1 MLTMGAKWVGKLSQ
15 VTVLSAARAVSI
27 LCLSVLASACSP
39 SDRDPATR
47 QAGPPSTTLRR
58 GLGADPA
65 TLDPQLAD
73 DNAAIAVAADLYE
86 GMTTEALDG
95 SIIPG
100 AAQSWAIAD
109 GGLAYVFSL
118 RPGLR
123 WSNGDPLTAGHFV
136 AGLRFAL
143 APGSVAPSAG
153 LLEAIESVDAI
164 DPLTVR
170 IRLSRPVPYLPALL
184 ALPVA
189 APIHPRAADLQ
200 PRPGNG
206 AYRLVRRVPGERIE
220 LERNPHY
227 RDAAHVAIERVA
239 HLPITDLATE
249 LNLYR
254 AGDLDLTSEVPNTQL
269 ESLRREHSAEL
280 RIAPYLSTYAYAV
293 NLARLA
299 DAGARQALA
308 MAVDRERVTRQ
319 ITGAGERPAFGW
331 VPDGIRG
338 YAAARF
344 EWQDLPYRQAA
355 TRARELWHEAS
366 AAGRAPTRIKLCTDA
381 SANHHRTAVA
391 LADLWRTALGVDTE
405 IVELEWNVYL
415 DTRHNPRD
423 CDLVRL
429 GWSADFM
436 DPEAF
441 ADVFESGNPQN
452 TLGYSSAAYDGLLAK
467 SRTATDSARRMELLY
482 RAEQQLLSD
491 VPVVPVFFRV
501 SKRLVK
507 PYVEG
512 YQANP
517 LGHVASRD
525 LRLNDR
531 R

>member
-1 MLTMGAKWVGKLSQ
+1 M
-15 VTVLSAARAVSI
+15 
-27 LCLSVLASACSP
+27 
-39 SDRDPATR
+39 R
-47 QAGPPSTTLRR
+47 QAGRPSTPLRR

-65 TLDPQLAD
+65 TLDPQLAE

-86 GMTTEALDG
+86 GMTTEAADG
-95 SIIPG
+95 SITPG
-100 AAQSWAIAD
+100 AARAWSISD
-109 GGLAYVFSL
+109 GGLTYLFSL

-123 WSNGDPLTAGHFV
+123 WSNGDPLTAEHFV

-170 IRLSRPVPYLPALL
+170 IRLSRPMPYLPALL

-189 APIHPRAADLQ
+189 APIHPRAASLQ

-227 RDAAHVAIERVA
+227 RGAANVAIDRVVY
-239 HLPITDLATE
+239 LVITDLATE

-269 ESLRREHSAEL
+269 ESLRREHPAEL
-280 RIAPYLSTYAYAV
+280 RLAPYLSTYAYEV
-293 NLARLA
+293 NLARLP
-299 DAGARQALA
+299 DAGARRALA
-308 MAVDRERVTRQ
+308 MAVDRERITRQ
-319 ITGAGERPAFGW
+319 VTGAGERPAFGW
-331 VPDGIRG
+331 VPDGIPG
-338 YAAARF
+338 YAPARF
-344 EWQDLPYRQAA
+344 DWQELPYPEAA
-355 TRARELWHEAS
+355 TRARELWQTAR
-366 AAGRAPTRIKLCTDA
+366 AAGKAPTKIKLCTDA

-391 LADLWRTALGVDTE
+391 LADLWRTVLGVETE

-415 DTRHNPRD
+415 DTRHNPGD

-429 GWSADFM
+429 GWSADFV

-441 ADVFESGNPQN
+441 VAVFESGNPQN
-452 TLGYSSAAYDGLLAK
+452 TLGYSSAAYDDLLAK
-467 SRTATDSARRMELLY
+467 SRTETDNAKRMALLA

-491 VPVVPVFFRV
+491 VPVIPVFFRA

-507 PYVEG
+507 PYVAG

-525 LRLNDR
+525 LRLNSR
-531 R
+531 

>member
-1 MLTMGAKWVGKLSQ
+1 MISNVGRPSQ
-15 VTVLSAARAVSI
+15 NRFVPATRVVSI
-27 LCLSVLASACSP
+27 LFLSALAAACAP
-39 SDRDPATR
+39 ADPGAAMQ
-47 QAGPPSTTLRR
+47 QAGHPSAALRR

-65 TLDPQLAD
+65 TLDPQLAE
-73 DNAAIAVAADLYE
+73 DNAAITVAGDLYE
-86 GMTTEALDG
+86 GMTTEAADG
-95 SIIPG
+95 SIVPG
-100 AAQSWAIAD
+100 AARSWAVDD
-109 GGLAYVFSL
+109 GGLAYVFNL

-123 WSNGDPLTAGHFV
+123 WSNGDPLTAEHFV

-189 APIHPRAADLQ
+189 APIHPRAASQQ

-227 RDAAHVAIERVA
+227 RDAANVAIERVV
-239 HLPITDLATE
+239 HLAITDLKTE

-269 ESLRREHSAEL
+269 ESLRREHPAEL
-280 RIAPYLSTYAYAV
+280 RLAPYLSTYAYAV
-293 NLARLA
+293 NLARLP
-299 DAGARQALA
+299 DAGARKALA
-308 MAVDRERVTRQ
+308 MAVDRERITRQ
-319 ITGAGERPAFGW
+319 VTGAGERPAFGW
-331 VPDGIRG
+331 VPDGIPG
-338 YAAARF
+338 YAPARF
-344 EWQDLPYRQAA
+344 EWQGLPYPQAA
-355 TRARELWHEAS
+355 TRARELWQTAS
-366 AAGRAPTRIKLCTDA
+366 AAGKAPTKIKLCTDA

-391 LADLWRTALGVDTE
+391 LADLWRTALGVETE

-415 DTRHNPRD
+415 DTRHNPGD

-429 GWSADFM
+429 GWSADFV

-441 ADVFESGNPQN
+441 ADVFESGSPQN
-452 TLGYSSAAYDGLLAK
+452 TLGYHSAAYDGLLAK
-467 SRTATDSARRMELLY
+467 SRAETDSAKRMALLA

-491 VPVVPVFFRV
+491 VPVIPVFFRA

-525 LRLNDR
+525 LRLNSR
-531 R
+531 

>member
-1 MLTMGAKWVGKLSQ
+1 LFLSFLT
-15 VTVLSAARAVSI
+15 
-27 LCLSVLASACSP
+27 SACG
-39 SDRDPATR
+39 PADQDSRTQQTAR
-47 QAGPPSTTLRR
+47 PSTPLRR

-65 TLDPQLAD
+65 TLDPQLAE
-73 DNAAIAVAADLYE
+73 DNAAMTVTADLYE
-86 GMTTEALDG
+86 GMTTEVADG

-100 AAQSWAIAD
+100 AARAWSVSD
-109 GGLAYVFSL
+109 GGLTYLFSL

-123 WSNGDPLTAGHFV
+123 WSNGDPLTAEHFV

-153 LLEAIESVDAI
+153 LLEAIESADAI

-170 IRLSRPVPYLPALL
+170 IRLSRPMPCLPALL

-189 APIHPRAADLQ
+189 APIHPRAASLQ

-206 AYRLVRRVPGERIE
+206 AYRLVRRIPGERIE

-227 RDAAHVAIERVA
+227 RDAANVAIERVV
-239 HLPITDLATE
+239 HLAITDLATE

-269 ESLRREHSAEL
+269 ESLRREHPAEL
-280 RIAPYLSTYAYAV
+280 RLAPYLSTYAYQV
-293 NLARLA
+293 NLARIP
-299 DAGARQALA
+299 DAGARKALA
-308 MAVDRERVTRQ
+308 MAVDRERITRQ
-319 ITGAGERPAFGW
+319 VTGAGERPAFGW
-331 VPDGIRG
+331 VPDGIPG
-338 YAAARF
+338 YAPARF
-344 EWQDLPYRQAA
+344 EWQDLPYPEAA
-355 TRARELWHEAS
+355 TRARELWQTAR
-366 AAGRAPTRIKLCTDA
+366 AAGKAPKKIMLCTDA

-391 LADLWRTALGVDTE
+391 LADLWRAALGVETE

-415 DTRHNPRD
+415 DTRHNPGD

-429 GWSADFM
+429 GWSADFV

-441 ADVFESGNPQN
+441 VAVFESGNPQN
-452 TLGYSSAAYDGLLAK
+452 TLGYHNAAYDGLLAK
-467 SRTATDSARRMELLY
+467 SRTETDNARRMALLA
-482 RAEQQLLSD
+482 RAEQHLLSD
-491 VPVVPVFFRV
+491 VPVIPVFFRA

-525 LRLNDR
+525 LRLNSR
-531 R
+531 

>member
-1 MLTMGAKWVGKLSQ
+1 MQ
-15 VTVLSAARAVSI
+15 P
-27 LCLSVLASACSP
+27 LA
-39 SDRDPATR
+39 
-47 QAGPPSTTLRR
+47 
-58 GLGADPA
+58 
-65 TLDPQLAD
+65 
-73 DNAAIAVAADLYE
+73 IAADLYE
-86 GMTTEALDG
+86 GLTRESADG

-100 AAQSWAIAD
+100 AAQSWSIED
-109 GGLAYVFSL
+109 GGLTFLFKL
-118 RPGLR
+118 RPGLQ
-123 WSNGDPLTAGHFV
+123 WSNRDALTADHFV

-170 IRLSRPVPYLPALL
+170 IRLSRPVPYLPSLL

-189 APIHPRAADLQ
+189 APLHPRAASLQ
-200 PRPGNG
+200 PGPGNG

-227 RDAAHVAIERVA
+227 RDAANVSIERVV
-239 HLPITDLATE
+239 HLAIADLATE

-254 AGDLDLTSEVPNTQL
+254 AGDLDLTSEVPNTKL
-269 ESLRREHSAEL
+269 ESLRREHPAEL
-280 RIAPYLSTYAYAV
+280 RLAPYLSTYAYAV
-293 NLARLA
+293 NLARLP
-299 DAGARQALA
+299 DAGARKALA
-308 MAVDRERVTRQ
+308 MAVDRERITRQ
-319 ITGAGERPAFGW
+319 VTGAGEQPAFGW
-331 VPDGIRG
+331 VPDGIPG
-338 YAAARF
+338 YTPARF
-344 EWQDLPYRQAA
+344 EWQDLPYPQAA
-355 TRARELWHEAS
+355 TRARELWQTAA
-366 AAGRAPTRIKLCTDA
+366 AAGKAPTKIKLCTDA

-391 LADLWRTALGVDTE
+391 LADLWRTALGVETE

-415 DTRHNPRD
+415 DTRHNPGD

-429 GWSADFM
+429 GWSADFV

-441 ADVFESGNPQN
+441 ASVFESGNPQN
-452 TLGYSSAAYDGLLAK
+452 TLGYQSAAYDGLLAK
-467 SRTATDSARRMELLY
+467 SRTESDGAKRMALLA

-491 VPVVPVFFRV
+491 VPVIPVFFRA

-525 LRLNDR
+525 LRLNSR
-531 R
+531 